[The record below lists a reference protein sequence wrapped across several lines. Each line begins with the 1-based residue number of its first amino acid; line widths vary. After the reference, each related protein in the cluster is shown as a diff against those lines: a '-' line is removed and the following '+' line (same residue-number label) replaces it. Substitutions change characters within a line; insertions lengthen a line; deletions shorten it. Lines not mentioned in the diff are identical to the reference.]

1 MSYLTRAVWIVSI
14 ISLLTDTASEMLYPV
29 MPVYLRSIGFSIVL
43 IGILEGFAEATAGL
57 SKGFFGS
64 WSDALGRRVPF
75 VKLGYALSALS
86 KPMMAMFIQPAWIFV
101 ARTMDRFGKGIRTAP
116 RDAILAA
123 ESRPDT
129 RARVFGFH
137 RSMDTIGAVAG
148 PLIALLY
155 LHFHPGDYRTLFF
168 IAFAPGLLA
177 VLTTFLLR
185 ERPVT
190 MSDAARTNP
199 FAFLNYWRIAPAS
212 YKKLAAGLLFFALFN
227 SSDVFLLLKA
237 KESGLDDQSV
247 IGHYILF
254 NLSYVLSAFPLGML
268 ADRLGYKRILLTG
281 LLVFSV
287 VYAGLATLSGTWV
300 TVLFILYGFY
310 WGATEGISR
319 AWISTISDQRY
330 TATALGNFA
339 GMQSLCSLV
348 ASSLT
353 GVLWFSFGGSAT
365 FLVTAGATVVAAIY
379 LAFIPGPEIK

>member
-1 MSYLTRAVWIVSI
+1 VSYLTRAVWIVSI

-64 WSDALGRRVPF
+64 WSDAIGRRVPF
-75 VKLGYALSALS
+75 VRMGYALSALS
-86 KPMMAMFIQPAWIFV
+86 KPMMAMFIHPAWIFI
-101 ARTMDRFGKGIRTAP
+101 ARSMDRFGKGIRNAP

-148 PLIALLY
+148 PVIALLY

-185 ERPVT
+185 ERPAPPT
-190 MSDAARTNP
+190 DAPPTDI
-199 FAFLNYWRIAPAS
+199 FSFLNYWRTAPVS

-247 IGHYILF
+247 IAHYILF

-268 ADRLGYKRILLTG
+268 ADRLGYKRILLAG
-281 LLVFSV
+281 LLVFAV
-287 VYAGLATLSGTWV
+287 VYAGLATLSGSWV

-319 AWISTISDQRY
+319 AWISGITEKRY
-330 TATALGNFA
+330 TATALGNFS

-365 FLVTAGATVVAAIY
+365 FLVTAGATVAAVIY
-379 LAFIPGPEIK
+379 LSFIPGPEIK

>member
-64 WSDALGRRVPF
+64 WSDAIGRRVPF
-75 VKLGYALSALS
+75 VRMGYALSALS
-86 KPMMAMFIQPAWIFV
+86 KPMMAMFIHPAWIFI
-101 ARTMDRFGKGIRTAP
+101 ARSMDRFGKGIRNAP

-148 PLIALLY
+148 PVIALLY

-185 ERPVT
+185 ERPAPPT
-190 MSDAARTNP
+190 DAPPTDT
-199 FAFLNYWRIAPAS
+199 FSFLNYWRTAPVS

-247 IGHYILF
+247 IAHYILF

-268 ADRLGYKRILLTG
+268 ADRLGYKRILLAG
-281 LLVFSV
+281 LLVFAV
-287 VYAGLATLSGTWV
+287 VYAGLATLSGSWV

-319 AWISTISDQRY
+319 AWISGITEKRY
-330 TATALGNFA
+330 TATALGNFS

-365 FLVTAGATVVAAIY
+365 FLVTAGATVAAVIY
-379 LAFIPGPEIK
+379 LSFIPGPEIK